1 MLIILL
7 SAIENEEDR
16 IYFTNIYY
24 EYKQIIFK
32 TAYEYLDDKSLIE
45 DCVQNTFL
53 NLIKYF
59 DTFKK
64 VSLDKRASYISSCC
78 KYAAQKM
85 NMKNHY
91 EVPYDDHL
99 EEYTLPDKSNSYDEL
114 DKISLID
121 AIDNLDEKYRE
132 PFIMKYVKG
141 FSLEEI
147 SDMLGIAVNLVKQRL
162 FRAKKILYESLME
175 D

>member
-1 MLIILL
+1 
-7 SAIENEEDR
+7 
-16 IYFTNIYY
+16 
-24 EYKQIIFK
+24 
-32 TAYEYLDDKSLIE
+32 
-45 DCVQNTFL
+45 
-53 NLIKYF
+53 
-59 DTFKK
+59 
-64 VSLDKRASYISSCC
+64 
-78 KYAAQKM
+78 
-85 NMKNHY
+85 MKNHY

-114 DKISLID
+114 DKISLIE

-147 SDMLGIAVNLVKQRL
+147 SDMLGITVNLVKQRL